1 MRTSTLIFAALSAVL
16 AGQAGAQAPPPQ
28 VMRDAATHEDLV
40 LQARKAAQDKMVPTF
55 KPPVGED
62 RVALTRPKS
71 LLESSDIIC
80 FGGTATLVPKG
91 AILHTPKGVASRIGM
106 QDGAR
111 FVSWGDFLTANR
123 AWIVATNV
131 SRAQAEGQEVL
142 SEALVKTFEKEA
154 RLVVAVFNEGP
165 ISVLP
170 VKTPEAPTPAPK

>member
-1 MRTSTLIFAALSAVL
+1 MKVSTLIFTAFSAVL
-16 AGQAGAQAPPPQ
+16 AGQAGAQAPQQQ
-28 VMRDAATHEDLV
+28 VMRDAVTHEDLV
-40 LQARKAAQDKMVPTF
+40 AQARKAAQEKIVPTF

-80 FGGTATLVPKG
+80 FSGMATLVPKG

-111 FVSWGDFLTANR
+111 FVSWGDFLNANR
-123 AWIVATNV
+123 GWIVASSV
-131 SRAQAEGQEVL
+131 SRAQAEGQEAL

-170 VKTPEAPTPAPK
+170 VKTPAAPATAPK